1 MPQKARTS
9 LGCSGADFLDVKGL
23 LRGIE
28 IAGEQHMRGREVLNG
43 FGVFDYPDRV
53 IIVGYEDGSLGFPFL
68 VAYRSTSAPAFLDA
82 IRAAGLGVLG
92 SATFITDPTCSRRAC
107 SRRASLLRRH

>member
-1 MPQKARTS
+1 M
-9 LGCSGADFLDVKGL
+9 KGL

-43 FGVFDYPDRV
+43 FGVFDYPDRA
-53 IIVGYEDGSLGFPFL
+53 IIVGYEDGSLGFPFR
-68 VAYRSTSAPAFLDA
+68 VAYRSTSTPAFLNA

-92 SATFITDPTCSRRAC
+92 SATFITDPT
-107 SRRASLLRRH
+107 